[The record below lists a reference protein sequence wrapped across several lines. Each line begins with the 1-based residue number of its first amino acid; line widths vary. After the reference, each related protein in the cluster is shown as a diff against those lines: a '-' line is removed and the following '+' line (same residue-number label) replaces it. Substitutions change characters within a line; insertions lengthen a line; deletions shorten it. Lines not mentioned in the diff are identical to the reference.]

1 MSSDNGL
8 FYSDNVTY
16 SRAINH
22 DYPGILQMAEPF
34 YPDSVGA
41 NHSNG
46 FLNSRFTTD
55 MLTTINHR
63 MGLLV
68 AKNKHNGIIGF
79 LGLAPF
85 SAASPSPVVGAM
97 LNSLENAEY
106 QHRPVSESNPFIFG
120 PVCVATAAK
129 GMGVFK
135 GLYQSMWN
143 FLPKD
148 QYRTGY
154 AFVDQNNKHS
164 LDAHTKGL
172 GAKVVGEF
180 DAKSSKFW
188 IIAYART
195 DKADLR

>member
-1 MSSDNGL
+1 MFSDKALFSSD
-8 FYSDNVTY
+8 DVTY
-16 SRAINH
+16 YRAIH
-22 DYPGILQMAEPF
+22 DDYPAILQMAEPF
-34 YPDSVGA
+34 YPDSIAA

-46 FLNSRFTTD
+46 FLNSRFTAD
-55 MLTTINHR
+55 MLTAINHR

-68 AKNKHNGIIGF
+68 AKNRQSEIVGF

-85 SAASPSPVVGAM
+85 SASSLSPVVGAM
-97 LNSLENAEY
+97 LAALENMGY
-106 QHRPVSESNPFIFG
+106 RDLPISQSNPFIFG

-135 GLYQSMWN
+135 GLYQAMWN
-143 FLPKD
+143 FLPKEK
-148 QYRTGY
+148 YRTGY

-164 LDAHTKGL
+164 LDAHIKGL
-172 GAKVVGEF
+172 GAEAIGEF

-195 DKADLR
+195 DNAALC